1 MTPDLVSPAQ
11 AGIPLFGAAAQKLD
25 RRLRGDDERG
35 VQR

>member
-1 MTPDLVSPAQ
+1 MTLYLVISAQ

-25 RRLRGDDERG
+25 PRLRGDDERG